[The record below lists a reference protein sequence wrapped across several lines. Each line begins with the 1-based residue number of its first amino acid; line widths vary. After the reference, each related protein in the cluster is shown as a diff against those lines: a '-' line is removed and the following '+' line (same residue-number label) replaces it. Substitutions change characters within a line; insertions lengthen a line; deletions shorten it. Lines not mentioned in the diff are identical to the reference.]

1 MRHWTGWRYSSP
13 ACETAMLKARFKPE
27 QTDRLAGGLAA
38 LGLSPNAWT
47 LLSLLPAVAGMAAL
61 IHGRLGWGLLL
72 FSLSA
77 FIDIVDG
84 TVARMTGQASIK
96 GAFIDGVVDRYVELL
111 LYLGLLF
118 YLGSDQFLGLPRE
131 LWFMLLIFGSLMTT
145 FVRAYADHRGLV
157 KGEAELKRMGGLLER
172 FERLM
177 LLYAGMFLGL
187 FDPVWLMA
195 VVALTA
201 VLANLTALQRIAF
214 AIRQAR

>member
-1 MRHWTGWRYSSP
+1 
-13 ACETAMLKARFKPE
+13 MLKAKFKSE
-27 QTDRLAGGLAA
+27 QTDRLAGWLAA

-47 LLSLLPAVAGMAAL
+47 LLSLVPALAGMVAL
-61 IHGRLGWGLLL
+61 MEQRLALGLVL

-84 TVARMTGQASIK
+84 TVARVTNQATAK
-96 GAFIDGVVDRYVELL
+96 GAFIDGIVDRYVEIL

-118 YLGSDQFLGLPRE
+118 YIGRGEFLNIPVE
-131 LWFMLLIFGSLMTT
+131 VWFMLLFFGSLMTT

-187 FDPVWLMA
+187 FNAQWLMIVIA
-195 VVALTA
+195 VTA
-201 VLANLTALQRIAF
+201 VLANATALQRIAF
-214 AIRQAR
+214 AIRHGR

>member
-84 TVARMTGQASIK
+84 TVARVTGQASIK

-118 YLGSDQFLGLPRE
+118 YLGSGQFLGLPRE

-187 FDPVWLMA
+187 FDPEWLMA
-195 VVALTA
+195 VIVLAA

>member
-1 MRHWTGWRYSSP
+1 
-13 ACETAMLKARFKPE
+13 MLKARFKPE
-27 QTDRLAGGLAA
+27 ETDRLAKGLAA

-47 LLSLLPAVAGMAAL
+47 LLSLFPAVAGMAAL
-61 IHGRLGWGLLL
+61 IQGRLAWGLLL

-84 TVARMTGQASIK
+84 TVARVTGQASIK

-111 LYLGLLF
+111 LYLGLLA
-118 YLGSDQFLGLPRE
+118 YLGRGEFLGLPRE
-131 LWFMLLIFGSLMTT
+131 IWFMLLFFGSLMTT

-157 KGEAELKRMGGLLER
+157 KGEAELKKMGGLLER

-177 LLYAGMFLGL
+177 LLYAGMLLGL
-187 FDPVWLMA
+187 FNTEWLMA

-201 VLANLTALQRIAF
+201 LLANLTALQRIAF
-214 AIRQAR
+214 SIRHAQ

>member
-1 MRHWTGWRYSSP
+1 
-13 ACETAMLKARFKPE
+13 MLKARFKPE
-27 QTDRLAGGLAA
+27 ETDRLAGGLAA

-47 LLSLLPAVAGMAAL
+47 MLSLFPAVVGMAAL
-61 IHGRLGWGLLL
+61 IQGRLAWGLLL

-84 TVARMTGQASIK
+84 TVARVTGQASIK

-111 LYLGLLF
+111 LYLGLLA
-118 YLGSDQFLGLPRE
+118 YLGRGEFLGLPRE
-131 LWFMLLIFGSLMTT
+131 IWFMLLFFGSLMTT

-157 KGEAELKRMGGLLER
+157 KGEAELKKMGGLLER

-177 LLYAGMFLGL
+177 LLYAGMLLGL
-187 FDPVWLMA
+187 FNTEWLMA

-201 VLANLTALQRIAF
+201 LLANLTALQRIAF
-214 AIRQAR
+214 SIRHAQ

>member
-1 MRHWTGWRYSSP
+1 
-13 ACETAMLKARFKPE
+13 MLKARFKPE
-27 QTDRLAGGLAA
+27 ETDRLAKGLAA

-47 LLSLLPAVAGMAAL
+47 LLSLLPALAGMAAL
-61 IHGRLGWGLLL
+61 IYGRLAWGLFL

-84 TVARMTGQASIK
+84 TVARVTGQASVK

-111 LYLGLLF
+111 LYLGLLV
-118 YLGSDQFLGLPRE
+118 YLGGGEFFGLPRE
-131 LWFMLLIFGSLMTT
+131 IWFMLLFFGSLMTT

-177 LLYAGMFLGL
+177 LLYAGMLLGL
-187 FDPVWLMA
+187 FNTEWMMA
-195 VVALTA
+195 VIAITAL
-201 VLANLTALQRIAF
+201 LANLTALQRIVF
-214 AIRQAR
+214 AIRHAG

>member
-1 MRHWTGWRYSSP
+1 
-13 ACETAMLKARFKPE
+13 MLKARFKPE
-27 QTDRLAGGLAA
+27 ETDRLAGGLAA

-47 LLSLLPAVAGMAAL
+47 LLSMFPAVAGMAAL
-61 IHGRLGWGLLL
+61 IQGRLAWGLLL

-84 TVARMTGQASIK
+84 TVARVTGQASIK

-111 LYLGLLF
+111 LYLGLLA
-118 YLGSDQFLGLPRE
+118 YLGRGEFLGLPRE
-131 LWFMLLIFGSLMTT
+131 IWFMLLFFGSLMTT

-157 KGEAELKRMGGLLER
+157 KGEAELKKMGGLLER

-177 LLYAGMFLGL
+177 LLYAGMLLGL
-187 FDPVWLMA
+187 FNTEWLMA

-201 VLANLTALQRIAF
+201 LLANLTALQRIAF
-214 AIRQAR
+214 SIRHAQ

>member
-1 MRHWTGWRYSSP
+1 
-13 ACETAMLKARFKPE
+13 MLKARFKPE
-27 QTDRLAGGLAA
+27 ETDRLAKGLAA

-47 LLSLLPAVAGMAAL
+47 LLSLLPALAGMAAL
-61 IHGRLGWGLLL
+61 IYGRLAWGLFL

-84 TVARMTGQASIK
+84 TVARVTGQASIK

-111 LYLGLLF
+111 LYLGLLV
-118 YLGSDQFLGLPRE
+118 YLGVGEFFGLPRE
-131 LWFMLLIFGSLMTT
+131 IWFMLLFFGSLMTT

-177 LLYAGMFLGL
+177 LLYAGMLLGL
-187 FDPVWLMA
+187 FNTEWLMA
-195 VVALTA
+195 IVAITA
-201 VLANLTALQRIAF
+201 LLANLTALQRIVF
-214 AIRQAR
+214 AIRHAG

>member
-1 MRHWTGWRYSSP
+1 
-13 ACETAMLKARFKPE
+13 MLKARFKPE

-47 LLSLLPAVAGMAAL
+47 LISIVPAVVGMAAL
-61 IHGRLGWGLLL
+61 MDGRLGWGLVL

-84 TVARMTGQASIK
+84 TVARVTGQASIK

-118 YLGSDQFLGLPRE
+118 YLGRGEFLGLATE
-131 LWFMLLIFGSLMTT
+131 VWFMLLFFGSLMTT

-157 KGEAELKRMGGLLER
+157 KGEAELKKMGGLLER

-187 FDPVWLMA
+187 FNMQWMMA

-201 VLANLTALQRIAF
+201 VLANLTAFQRIAF
-214 AIRQAR
+214 AIRHGK

>member
-84 TVARMTGQASIK
+84 TVARVTGQASVK

-118 YLGSDQFLGLPRE
+118 YLGRGQFLGLPTE
-131 LWFMLLIFGSLMTT
+131 VWFMLLIFGSLMTT

-187 FDPVWLMA
+187 FDPEWLMA
-195 VVALTA
+195 VVALA
-201 VLANLTALQRIAF
+201 VVLANLTALQRIAF

>member
-1 MRHWTGWRYSSP
+1 
-13 ACETAMLKARFKPE
+13 MLKARFKPE
-27 QTDRLAGGLAA
+27 ETDRLAGGLAA

-47 LLSLLPAVAGMAAL
+47 LLSLLPALAGMAVL
-61 IHGRLGWGLLL
+61 IYGRLGWGLLL

-84 TVARMTGQASIK
+84 TVARVTGQASIK

-111 LYLGLLF
+111 LYLGLLLYMGRGDF
-118 YLGSDQFLGLPRE
+118 FGLPRE
-131 LWFMLLIFGSLMTT
+131 IWFMLLFFGSLMTT

-177 LLYAGMFLGL
+177 LLYAGMLLGL
-187 FDPVWLMA
+187 FNTEWLMA
-195 VVALTA
+195 VIVITAL
-201 VLANLTALQRIAF
+201 LANLTALQRIAF
-214 AIRQAR
+214 AIRHAA

>member
-1 MRHWTGWRYSSP
+1 
-13 ACETAMLKARFKPE
+13 MLKARFKPE
-27 QTDRLAGGLAA
+27 ETDRLAGGLAA

-61 IHGRLGWGLLL
+61 VYGRLGWGLLL

-84 TVARMTGQASIK
+84 TVARVTGQASIR

-111 LYLGLLF
+111 LYLGLLL
-118 YLGSDQFLGLPRE
+118 YMGRGEFLGLPRE
-131 LWFMLLIFGSLMTT
+131 IWFMLLFFGSLMTT

-157 KGEAELKRMGGLLER
+157 KGEAQLKRMGGLLER

-177 LLYAGMFLGL
+177 LLYAGMLLGL
-187 FDPVWLMA
+187 FNTEWLMA
-195 VVALTA
+195 IVAITA
-201 VLANLTALQRIAF
+201 ILANLTALQRIAF
-214 AIRQAR
+214 ALK

>member
-1 MRHWTGWRYSSP
+1 
-13 ACETAMLKARFKPE
+13 MLKARFRSE
-27 QTDRLAGGLAA
+27 HTDRLAKGFAC

-47 LLSLLPAVAGMAAL
+47 ILSIIPALAGMLVL
-61 IHGRLGWGLLL
+61 IYGKLGWGLLL

-84 TVARMTGQASIK
+84 TVARVTHQATAK

-118 YLGSDQFLGLPRE
+118 YLGRGEYLGLPYE
-131 LWFMLLIFGSLMTT
+131 VWFMLLFFGSLMTT

-157 KGEAELKRMGGLLER
+157 KGEAELKKMGGLLER

-177 LLYAGMFLGL
+177 LLYTGMFLGL
-187 FDPVWLMA
+187 FDTHWL
-195 VVALTA
+195 VAAIAITA
-201 VLANLTALQRIAF
+201 ILANVTALQRIAF
-214 AIRQAR
+214 AIRHGR